1 MPEMP
6 YEPML
11 CQVGTQAMLEHLP
24 SGWIIEPKYDGQ
36 RIIAEQKL
44 GVVNLW
50 TRRRKNVTKK
60 FPEVVEK
67 LKLLPHMDWILDGEL
82 VCPNGF
88 TDILKRNTED
98 AFKIGLLAKKIPA
111 TYWVFDILKLGEMLM
126 VSNLVL
132 SERKAIL
139 EDFLKESDR
148 VQRVRPIVQHNREA
162 QAFFEGY
169 TKGGGEGV
177 ILKRL
182 ESMYEPDA
190 RSAHWIKVKKQEVVD
205 VFVIGA
211 TRSDAGLPFASLILA
226 KDGEYFGKVGTGFS
240 DRDRT
245 EILEM
250 LKAHSDGVQRFSLPA
265 QVKAELLI
273 ECAPIEA
280 EITLMETIK
289 SSPRFPVWVRFR
301 TEGE

>member
-6 YEPML
+6 VEPML

-36 RIIAEQKL
+36 RIITERKL
-44 GVVNLW
+44 GVINLW
-50 TRRRKNVTKK
+50 TRRRKNVAKK

-67 LKLLPHMDWILDGEL
+67 LKLLPQMDWILDGEL

-148 VQRVRPIVQHNREA
+148 VRRVMPVIQLTNEA

-182 ESMYEPDA
+182 ESMYEPSV
-190 RSAHWIKVKKQEVVD
+190 RSAHWIKVKKQQVAD

-250 LKAHSDGVQRFSLPA
+250 LRDSDGVQRFELPRE
-265 QVKAELLI
+265 VKAELLI

-289 SSPRFPVWVRFR
+289 GSPRFPVWLRFR
-301 TEGE
+301 VEEEG